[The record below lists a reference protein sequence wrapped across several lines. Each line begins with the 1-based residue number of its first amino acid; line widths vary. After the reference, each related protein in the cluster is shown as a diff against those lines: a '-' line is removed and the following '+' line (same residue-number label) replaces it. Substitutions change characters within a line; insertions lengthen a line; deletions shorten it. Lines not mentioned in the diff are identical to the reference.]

1 MSVDYIVAGLGNPD
15 GKYEQSPHNAG
26 FMVVEKV
33 RSLTRGPRFS
43 LSGNAAVSRCRWRHT
58 SFLLL
63 KPMTY
68 MNLSGKSVAR
78 WMRKESLPLER
89 LVVCYDDL
97 DLSFGAVKLK
107 PSGGAGGHHGM
118 ESVIAEL
125 GGEYFP
131 RIRVGIGDPT
141 IEKPEKIDY
150 LLNPLP
156 AESIQVLDEAASK
169 AAEAL
174 LEAVASGFTVAMN
187 HFNRRNAEYD
197 DRLP

>member
-1 MSVDYIVAGLGNPD
+1 MSLDYIVAGLGNPD
-15 GKYEQSPHNAG
+15 GKYEQSPHNVG
-26 FMVVEKV
+26 FVVVEKA
-33 RSLTRGPRFS
+33 RSLSRGPRFS
-43 LSGNAAVSRCRWRHT
+43 LSANAAISRCRWRNA

-68 MNLSGKSVAR
+68 MNLSGKAVAW
-78 WMRKESLPLER
+78 WMLKENLPLER

-97 DLSFGAVKLK
+97 DLPFGSIKLK
-107 PSGGAGGHHGM
+107 PSGGAGGHHGI
-118 ESVIAEL
+118 ESIIAEL
-125 GGEYFP
+125 GGESFP

-156 AESIQVLDEAASK
+156 AESIQVLNEAASR

-174 LEAVASGFTVAMN
+174 LEAVSAGFTVAMN
-187 HFNRRNAEYD
+187 RFNRRNAQVRD
-197 DRLP
+197 QLP